1 MTSSLA
7 ATSSDGPP
15 PRTCRHVFV
24 TGGSGQTGPAIV
36 SELVGSGHTV
46 TGLARSDIS
55 AARLEAPGATPRSGS
70 MDDLDS
76 LRAGASRADGA
87 VHMAFGGRFNDP
99 DSVTRREVDAS
110 KALGEALVGTDKPL
124 VTTSGTLVMPAG

>member
-1 MTSSLA
+1 M
-7 ATSSDGPP
+7 
-15 PRTCRHVFV
+15 HVFV
-24 TGGSGQTGPAIV
+24 AGGAGQTGPAIV

-55 AARLEAPGATPRSGS
+55 AARLEALGATPRSGS

-87 VHMAFGGRFNDP
+87 VHPLGVGLKMARGARCTPPGRACLVPGTGGSP
-99 DSVTRREVDAS
+99 
-110 KALGEALVGTDKPL
+110 
-124 VTTSGTLVMPAG
+124 